1 MQVVHCP
8 RVLTVLPDR
17 CRCWKDVLS
26 TAHGP
31 LKFVTAGESDDGA
44 LFDWGIQFDES
55 FAADEEN
62 PEPVV
67 GCGSYWW
74 GPQILETS
82 EDCSSITALPL
93 QDESEYVFSGT
104 NTYGCTWD
112 TTVTVAWLAPGC
124 MDPEAFNYDEAAAMS
139 RGVRVF

>member
-1 MQVVHCP
+1 M
-8 RVLTVLPDR
+8 
-17 CRCWKDVLS
+17 
-26 TAHGP
+26 TAHFSIGGFNSMNRSQRTKKIP
-31 LKFVTAGESDDGA
+31 SRC
-44 LFDWGIQFDES
+44 
-55 FAADEEN
+55 
-62 PEPVV
+62 V

-93 QDESEYVFSGT
+93 QDQSEYVFSGT

-124 MDPEAFNYDEAAAMS
+124 MDPEAFNYDEAAACPGS
-139 RGVRVF
+139 ACILRNRVNSLGLKIGWSCRWGCFPRNQVPHMGFTGKVNG